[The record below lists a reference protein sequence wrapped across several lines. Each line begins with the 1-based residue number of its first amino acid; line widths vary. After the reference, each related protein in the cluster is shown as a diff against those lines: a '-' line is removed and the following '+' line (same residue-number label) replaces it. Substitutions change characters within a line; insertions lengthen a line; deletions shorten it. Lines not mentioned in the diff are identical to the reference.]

1 MKTFTDL
8 AKLLH
13 GPAGVTMIV
22 MLWIIGIF
30 VVIQILRSK
39 KSKLINKNPVTGTA
53 KVVTQD
59 AVATQDAKVQSGEQN
74 AIIPSTGKY
83 TAMAFTTRGIIYPMI
98 EKPLGRP
105 LYLDPSIPG
114 GHHGSHYL
122 IREKA
127 DGSGYESY
135 DPREKKFD
143 DKETPSRCYKA
154 THVYDL
160 IKNLF
165 ANKYPLLD
173 RINYVVIGISI
184 VCLFFIIVVVI
195 DKWK

>member
-1 MKTFTDL
+1 MKTFTGL

-30 VVIQILRSK
+30 AVVQILRSR
-39 KSKLINKNPVTGTA
+39 KSKLTNKNPVTATP

-59 AVATQDAKVQSGEQN
+59 VTVQSGEQN
-74 AIIPSTGKY
+74 PIIPSTGKY
-83 TAMAFTTRGIIYPMI
+83 AAIAFTTRGIIYPLI
-98 EKPLGRP
+98 EQPLGRP